1 MQNHSSAIT
10 SYEKSIRKI
19 ETFVKS
25 KMFKEKK
32 ELNKKTGGIAVWIET
47 FRVRTY
53 MLFRGAVL
61 VAEQARQTYADGET
75 SVRRLP

>member
-1 MQNHSSAIT
+1 MSCIYRREEAKNNPRAL
-10 SYEKSIRKI
+10 
-19 ETFVKS
+19 
-25 KMFKEKK
+25 KK
-32 ELNKKTGGIAVWIET
+32 ELKKKPGGIAVWIET